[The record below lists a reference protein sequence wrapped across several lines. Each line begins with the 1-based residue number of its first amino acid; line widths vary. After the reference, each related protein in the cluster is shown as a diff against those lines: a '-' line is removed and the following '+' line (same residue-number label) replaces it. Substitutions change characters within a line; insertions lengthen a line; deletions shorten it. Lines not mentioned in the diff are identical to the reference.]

1 MANTL
6 KNTKTTV
13 KKGKKLNDED
23 ILNDILISMKHL
35 VSSYAIGLNEAS
47 NKNIYKL
54 FSSLLNNSSK
64 LQAELFDMSFKK
76 GWYTIETA
84 EDKKID
90 NAYKKYNNSLKD
102 IEN

>member
-6 KNTKTTV
+6 KNKKTNV

-35 VSSYAIGLNEAS
+35 VSSYAIALNEAS

-54 FSSLLNNSSK
+54 FNSLLNNSSK

-84 EDKKID
+84 ENKKID
-90 NAYKKYNNSLKD
+90 NAYNKFNTCLKD
-102 IEN
+102 IDN

>member
-6 KNTKTTV
+6 KNTKTLV

-23 ILNDILISMKHL
+23 ILNDVLISMKHL
-35 VSSYAIGLNEAS
+35 VSSYSIALNEAS

-64 LQAELFDMSFKK
+64 LQSELFDISFKN

-84 EDKKID
+84 DSSKID
-90 NAYKKYNNSLKD
+90 KTFKKFNKSLND

>member
-6 KNTKTTV
+6 KNNKTAV
-13 KKGKKLNDED
+13 KKGKKMNDED

-35 VSSYAIGLNEAS
+35 VSSYGIAINEAS

-54 FSSLLNNSSK
+54 FNSLLNNSSK

-84 EDKKID
+84 ENKKID
-90 NAYKKYNNSLKD
+90 NAYNKFNTCLKD
-102 IEN
+102 IDN